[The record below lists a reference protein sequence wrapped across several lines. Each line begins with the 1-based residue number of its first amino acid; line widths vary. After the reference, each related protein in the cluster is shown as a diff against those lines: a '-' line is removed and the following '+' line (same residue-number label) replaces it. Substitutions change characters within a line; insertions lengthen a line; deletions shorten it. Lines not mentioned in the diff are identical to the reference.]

1 MAFRVNSIV
10 CVMRDWLYS
19 MAADSLSA
27 FRRSVTCQR
36 QKYSKDIIG
45 PVAYY
50 TEVNSFATTLP
61 VRLFFFLEA
70 KRITFPD
77 LNPQTL
83 RAEIGK
89 S

>member
-19 MAADSLSA
+19 IAADSLSA

-61 VRLFFFLEA
+61 VRSFLLR
-70 KRITFPD
+70 KQM
-77 LNPQTL
+77 LNFCRSEPTNF
-83 RAEIGK
+83 AG
-89 S
+89 

>member
-19 MAADSLSA
+19 IAADSLSA

-61 VRLFFFLEA
+61 VRSFFRKESE
-70 KRITFPD
+70 K
-77 LNPQTL
+77 LNFFRSEPTNF
-83 RAEIGK
+83 AG
-89 S
+89 

>member
-10 CVMRDWLYS
+10 CVMRDWLYTI
-19 MAADSLSA
+19 AVDSLSA

-61 VRLFFFLEA
+61 VRSFFRKESE
-70 KRITFPD
+70 K
-77 LNPQTL
+77 LNFFRSEPTNF
-83 RAEIGK
+83 AG
-89 S
+89 

>member
-19 MAADSLSA
+19 IAADSLSA
-27 FRRSVTCQR
+27 FRHSVTCQR

-61 VRLFFFLEA
+61 VRSFFLHR
-70 KRITFPD
+70 KQM
-77 LNPQTL
+77 LNFSRSEPTNF
-83 RAEIGK
+83 AG
-89 S
+89 